1 MKKEL
6 FEIKSNFRKFF
17 LIKIY
22 LKSLKIEEPKE
33 EEEIKPETEIVDKKV
48 TTEPPKY
55 VLQKLPTS
63 ADKRQPIAT
72 PAPSKLIDYFYYFQ

>member
-1 MKKEL
+1 MKLNLILE
-6 FEIKSNFRKFF
+6 KFF
-17 LIKIY
+17 LIKIF
-22 LKSLKIEEPKE
+22 LKSLKIEEPK

-63 ADKRQPIAT
+63 ADKRQPTAT

>member
-1 MKKEL
+1 M
-6 FEIKSNFRKFF
+6 
-17 LIKIY
+17 
-22 LKSLKIEEPKE
+22 KIEEPKE
-33 EEEIKPETEIVDKKV
+33 EEIKPETETVDKKV

-72 PAPSKLIDYFYYFQ
+72 PAPSKLIDCFYFIFNKILFIIILRNYAT